1 MTDKKIT
8 KAQAKAKVAKT
19 AKLADEERKKL
30 ESGIAFYQ
38 RVAGQH
44 WQALQQY
51 RSSNVFVRLWRALR
65 G

>member
-8 KAQAKAKVAKT
+8 KAQAKLKVVKT

-30 ESGIAFYQ
+30 QADIAYLQ
-38 RVAGQH
+38 KVAGQH